1 MWLAG
6 IASLLTMLA
15 VLAIPA
21 DAITALS
28 VGLPS
33 SQWLA
38 VSWLLLIVAVSM
50 MGITW
55 LIRRIQLAKHIA
67 THSNSAPSSNPITQ
81 ASPLNRVLKLVW
93 LGFVLLA
100 ILTNGMAQRVAIS
113 EASLAQTVY
122 VEATVTP
129 IGLSDKVWREP
140 VNPDADPPVYRQ
152 LVTLTD
158 IRPFTE
164 LNQATNKVEVDKN
177 PLAGGSNPSD
187 VVQPFQNAQAPA
199 QQPLPSNV
207 NLPTAL
213 PNELTVLLKSYRSD
227 DAWLNGLSPASQ
239 TTLRLALHPVI
250 DEPTASGFNEYHWLT
265 TRHATATAQP
275 LKLDNATPSPIT
287 TLDNPTFR
295 QRIDGLR
302 FVLRQHFLNRLQTDN
317 DLSVTAQS
325 GQAVTLSLL
334 TGDRSLIDKDTTA
347 LYRFAGISHLLAIS
361 GTHVLFLAI
370 LLANLVVFL
379 VTRFRPTFFR
389 LLSRWEVR
397 LWTAVSVAFLYAL
410 FAGFDVPAVRTAMM
424 LLAVGSVRYLLID
437 VPVLK
442 VLLGLA
448 IIMAWQ
454 DIFVLWQAGFWLSFV
469 AVALLMVYG
478 LHYEANGQ
486 NGRRNDIS
494 LNQFPQTQLRD
505 RLQNQTEF
513 DRLSDDPSIALE
525 FGYWAKRT
533 FWQFFKLQ
541 RWITHALFPITI
553 WLFGK
558 LSLWGIGIN
567 LFAIGLFG
575 WVIVPLNLLA
585 GVVYPL
591 STTLADG
598 IWSLVSGILT
608 SFHGLLFDWQA
619 SANYTGWL
627 HADISAGVLVLIGLA
642 SMPLLL
648 PKGMIS
654 QTFSV
659 PMLILAVGA
668 WWLMPTVQTTD
679 NSVLSSDNAA
689 VLPTASPSSTPQTLN
704 PISLNTASSQVTA
717 VLISTPKPSPE
728 GVLATLKSRLSG
740 DTYEH
745 WVLLSYYPKQRF
757 GKDVPDVS
765 SYFNTA
771 QGERVI
777 EAMLDEL
784 SRHDVDKLAGVIGQ
798 TPTLALTE
806 LVGEMNKAIPIHQY
820 WQAGWDNTKPSNQNV
835 TLTPQPCTAGKS
847 WQSYATSL
855 QVRIVTGW
863 QDISDKRVQ
872 GCTVQIENSELN
884 SKQIFYASNQPMLA
898 DLWSLMCIDDDVQG
912 LGFDNF
918 HADKLWLNPQAKPS
932 QALIQTLAPQSIA
945 VLPHATAT
953 PSTEV
958 LTVTQHSK

>member
-1 MWLAG
+1 MP
-6 IASLLTMLA
+6 TR
-15 VLAIPA
+15 PC
-21 DAITALS
+21 
-28 VGLPS
+28 
-33 SQWLA
+33 
-38 VSWLLLIVAVSM
+38 
-50 MGITW
+50 
-55 LIRRIQLAKHIA
+55 
-67 THSNSAPSSNPITQ
+67 
-81 ASPLNRVLKLVW
+81 
-93 LGFVLLA
+93 
-100 ILTNGMAQRVAIS
+100 
-113 EASLAQTVY
+113 
-122 VEATVTP
+122 
-129 IGLSDKVWREP
+129 IGTG
-140 VNPDADPPVYRQ
+140 NAH
-152 LVTLTD
+152 D
-158 IRPFTE
+158 IRSFTE

-177 PLAGGSNPSD
+177 PLAGGSNPAD
-187 VVQPFQNAQAPA
+187 VVQPSQNAQAPA

-207 NLPTAL
+207 NLPTSL

-302 FVLRQHFLNRLQTDN
+302 FVFRQHFLNRLQTDN
-317 DLSVTAQS
+317 DLSATAQS

-361 GTHVLFLAI
+361 GTPVFLAI

-424 LLAVGSVRYLLID
+424 LLAVGSLRYLLID

-448 IIMAWQ
+448 VIMAWQ

-486 NGRRNDIS
+486 NDRRNDIS
-494 LNQFPQTQLRD
+494 LSQFSQTQLRD
-505 RLQNQTEF
+505 RLQNPTEF

-525 FGYWAKRT
+525 FGHWAKRT

-541 RWITHALFPITI
+541 LWITLALLPITI

-558 LSLWGIGIN
+558 VSLWGIGIN

-608 SFHGLLFDWQA
+608 SFHGLLFAWQA
-619 SANYTGWL
+619 FANYTGWL

-659 PMLILAVGA
+659 PMLILTVGA
-668 WWLMPTVQTTD
+668 WWLMPELQTTD

-689 VLPTASPSSTPQTLN
+689 VLPTASSSSTAQTLK

-717 VLISTPKPSPE
+717 VLISIPKPSPE
-728 GVLATLKSRLSG
+728 GVLAKLKATLAMTRTSVG
-740 DTYEH
+740 YFC
-745 WVLLSYYPKQRF
+745 LLSQTTLWQRRPRCVF
-757 GKDVPDVS
+757 L
-765 SYFNTA
+765 FNTA

-798 TPTLALTE
+798 TPTLALTK
-806 LVGEMNKAIPIHQY
+806 LVGESEQSHTNSSILASRLGQY
-820 WQAGWDNTKPSNQNV
+820 QAFQSERHLDATTLYGWKIMAKLCDQ
-835 TLTPQPCTAGKS
+835 LTGANRHRLAG
-847 WQSYATSL
+847 
-855 QVRIVTGW
+855 
-863 QDISDKRVQ
+863 
-872 GCTVQIENSELN
+872 
-884 SKQIFYASNQPMLA
+884 
-898 DLWSLMCIDDDVQG
+898 
-912 LGFDNF
+912 
-918 HADKLWLNPQAKPS
+918 
-932 QALIQTLAPQSIA
+932 
-945 VLPHATAT
+945 
-953 PSTEV
+953 
-958 LTVTQHSK
+958 HS